1 MNIAKVRSTS
11 ADSTTPVAVRIVKRT
26 ARWAAVLLCAAVGS
40 FIVMDLLPGDAAT
53 VIARTSDQA
62 RIDAIRAD
70 LGLDRPLSVR
80 LWEWFSGLF
89 FFSDGGTLFA
99 SQRSVWEASAFAARN
114 SAYLIAIALPLLLVI
129 GVGTG
134 VFTGLAPSSWR
145 DRLTSLGAQSTLAT
159 PDFAVTALLLAV
171 LAGALKLAPAVSL
184 VPPGGTPAD
193 NPGALIIPSLAI
205 ALVGGAWLQRL
216 VRAAVV
222 DAQALPHVRAAHL
235 SGMHPLSVLR
245 LHTLPAAFGQIAQ
258 ASAATI
264 PYVVA
269 GTVVVE
275 NVVGYPG
282 IGTTVTHFVVFRE
295 TVAVATLT
303 TVFAAITVASFTLAD
318 VIGRHR

>member
-1 MNIAKVRSTS
+1 MGLANNSST
-11 ADSTTPVAVRIVKRT
+11 AARVGKHA
-26 ARWAAVLLCAAVGS
+26 ARWVAVLLCAALGS

-53 VIARTSDQA
+53 VIAQTSDQS
-62 RIDAIRAD
+62 RIAAVRAE
-70 LGLDRPLSVR
+70 LGLDRPLLPR

-89 FFSDGGTLFA
+89 FFGDGGNLFA
-99 SQRSVWEASAFAARN
+99 SDRSVWAACAYAARN
-114 SAYLIAIALPLLLVI
+114 SAYLIAVALPLLLLI

-134 VFTGLAPSSWR
+134 VFAGLAPSSWR
-145 DRLTSLGAQSTLAT
+145 DKLTSLGAQSTLAT

-171 LAGALKLAPAVSL
+171 LAGAWKLAPAVSL

-193 NPGALIIPSLAI
+193 NLGALIIPSLAI
-205 ALVGGAWLQRL
+205 ALIGGAWLQRL

-222 DAQALPHVRAAHL
+222 DAQALPHVRAATL
-235 SGMHPLSVLR
+235 SGAHPLSVLR

-258 ASAATI
+258 ACAATI

-275 NVVGYPG
+275 NVVGFPG
-282 IGTTVTHFVVFRE
+282 IGTAVTHFVVARE

-303 TVFAAITVASFTLAD
+303 TVYAGITVVSFALAD
-318 VIGRHR
+318 FLGGRR

>member
-11 ADSTTPVAVRIVKRT
+11 ADSTTPVAVRVVKRT

-89 FFSDGGTLFA
+89 FSGDGGTLFA

-134 VFTGLAPSSWR
+134 VFAGLAPSSWR
-145 DRLTSLGAQSTLAT
+145 DRLT
-159 PDFAVTALLLAV
+159 
-171 LAGALKLAPAVSL
+171 
-184 VPPGGTPAD
+184 
-193 NPGALIIPSLAI
+193 
-205 ALVGGAWLQRL
+205 
-216 VRAAVV
+216 
-222 DAQALPHVRAAHL
+222 
-235 SGMHPLSVLR
+235 
-245 LHTLPAAFGQIAQ
+245 
-258 ASAATI
+258 
-264 PYVVA
+264 
-269 GTVVVE
+269 
-275 NVVGYPG
+275 
-282 IGTTVTHFVVFRE
+282 
-295 TVAVATLT
+295 
-303 TVFAAITVASFTLAD
+303 
-318 VIGRHR
+318 